1 MGHSLSIHLL
11 KNSSVASKS
20 YKLLK
25 MFGFLHI
32 LPLMFWDE
40 KGCEKDMEEPRLT
53 KQKVACCKGYIL

>member
-40 KGCEKDMEEPRLT
+40 KGCEKYPLFRLLT
-53 KQKVACCKGYIL
+53 